1 MTSSISEERSIS
13 SSSKWVTSQF
23 SLKGDIPFAHDRSL
37 EESCIQEVGICDIL
51 ILIVGGRYGSLAQQE
66 KDAGPR
72 GKSTEGGVGKI
83 KSVTR
88 KEYEKARERESDSDI
103 HIRENGSIKR
113 I

>member
-1 MTSSISEERSIS
+1 
-13 SSSKWVTSQF
+13 
-23 SLKGDIPFAHDRSL
+23 L

-88 KEYEKARERESDSDI
+88 KEYEKARERAIPIFTFVETGVLSEFKTYQRNKGKTSIEYAHVDDHRVFELIKDI
-103 HIRENGSIKR
+103 ISERK
-113 I
+113 